1 MSAILTHDVR
11 LLLIHYL
18 GSQVQR
24 LAFGITQSD
33 CVYPIGPQPNMGIST
48 TTRYVNPNHMLLS
61 LENDYEM
68 V

>member
-11 LLLIHYL
+11 LLLIHYP
-18 GSQVQR
+18 GSQLQR
-24 LAFGITQSD
+24 LALGITQSD
-33 CVYPIGPQPNMGIST
+33 NVFPIGQQHNMGIST